1 MAYKEISTKPFL
13 NYVKDIKKDKVL
25 LERLHKKMDEI
36 LDNPE
41 HYPVKKYELKGKR
54 AAHIGTFVIVF
65 EIMGNDVVSL
75 KFKHHDQAYDWFSQ
89 MFV

>member
-1 MAYKEISTKPFL
+1 MNYKEVLTKPFL
-13 NYVKDIKKDKVL
+13 NDVKDIKKDKVL

-54 AAHIGTFVIVF
+54 AAHIGSFVIVF
-65 EIMGNDVVSL
+65 EIDGNEVIFL
-75 KFKHHDQAYDWFSQ
+75 KFKHHDYAYD
-89 MFV
+89 